1 MNSVQRTAR
10 NNTRPEEAGN
20 PARDDERLAP
30 ELADV
35 SRRTPSPRLNDE
47 LPRVLPCFRLMLL
60 DGALFTED
68 GVPSRW

>member
-1 MNSVQRTAR
+1 MISVQRTAR

-20 PARDDERLAP
+20 QARDDERLAP
-30 ELADV
+30 ELAEV
-35 SRRTPSPRLNDE
+35 ARRTSSPRLNDE
-47 LPRVLPCFRLMLL
+47 LPRVLPFFRLMFL